1 VRKKS
6 PTQNQRQ
13 LHYLIITLAFLAI
26 WAVLCIRLNEPF
38 FGHREGGSLWHAAAI
53 RNWIQ
58 FGPEELDFLPIRTP
72 GPTTPET
79 GLYYLHH
86 PPLETWF
93 IAVCTW
99 FFGYDTT
106 TSMPYEQSI
115 RMVGMLFTLPTLSLL
130 YVVARR
136 LFDRKV
142 AIISLFLY
150 GFTPMIFYFGRMAYY
165 DMVIMPFILAYI
177 AVFINW
183 MRQYTRQRTAIL
195 LIIAIAMMWIAW
207 PAAFYLAGFGVIAL
221 IYGEGRQRRS
231 MILIGG
237 ITLLFTLAIP
247 LLYEA
252 LRPGTITE
260 LYEMFLYRSSN
271 AESGEGSAHFTLVEF
286 VARWLKDMFTTTS
299 FAVTILGF
307 LGMIIVL
314 RRPKKRLED
323 VILITL
329 FIIPFVFMLIVRNGF
344 HFHDWYKVHFM
355 PALVIGGAILI
366 KTGWQLPPKGIKR
379 YVRPLL
385 FAILVTSL
393 AVTVYW
399 TVLLQQTT
407 YNDFARTLARE
418 LPAFTVED
426 DLIGSNVSRPYSEI
440 EYYAYRNVIWGIS
453 VENAVKWYNE
463 ATEEEEAYYLLCLD
477 ENPVDSYGGLLS
489 DLPYQVVAESCRLV
503 SLSRTI
509 ND

>member
-1 VRKKS
+1 VRTKS
-6 PTQNQRQ
+6 FTQKQKA
-13 LHYLIITLAFLAI
+13 LHYLVITLAFLLI
-26 WAVLCIRLNEPF
+26 WAVLCVNLNEPF
-38 FGHREGGSLWHAAAI
+38 FGHREGGSVWNAAAT

-58 FGPEELDFLPIRTP
+58 FGPDALDYLPIRTP

-86 PPLETWF
+86 PPVKTWF

-99 FFGYDTT
+99 LFGYDTV
-106 TSMPYEQSI
+106 TSMPYELSI
-115 RMVGMLFTLPTLSLL
+115 RMVGMLFALPTLALI
-130 YVVARR
+130 YAVARR
-136 LFDRKV
+136 LFDRKT
-142 AIISLFLY
+142 ALISLLLY
-150 GFTPMIFYFGRMAYY
+150 GSTPMIFYFGRMPYY

-183 MRQYTRQRTAIL
+183 MGQPTRQRSFIL
-195 LIIAIAMMWIAW
+195 LIMAITMMWIAW
-207 PAAFYLAGFGVIAL
+207 PAAFYLAGFGVVAL
-221 IYGEGRQRRS
+221 IYGDGRQRRS

-260 LYEMFLYRSSN
+260 LYDMFRYRASN
-271 AESGEGSAHFTLVEF
+271 AESGEGSAPFTLAEF

-314 RRPKKRLED
+314 RRPKKQLQE

-329 FIIPFVFMLIVRNGF
+329 IVIPFVFMLIVRNSF

-355 PALVIGGAILI
+355 PALVIAGAILI

-379 YVRPLL
+379 YVRPLI

-399 TVLLQQTT
+399 TVMLQQTT

-418 LPAFTVED
+418 LPAYTVED

-463 ATEEEEAYYLLCLD
+463 ATEDEEAYYLLCLD
-477 ENPVDSYGGLLS
+477 ENPVDSYAGLLS
-489 DLPYQVVAESCRLV
+489 ELPYQVVTENCRLV
-503 SLSRTI
+503 SLSRT
-509 ND
+509 NNE